1 MDRFTG
7 CLLAGAAGDALGG
20 AVEFSTRDAILER
33 FGPAGI
39 TSYSEACGGLG
50 TITDDTQMT
59 LFTAEGLLR
68 AWARDCA
75 GGISC
80 YAATTARAYLRWF
93 ITQGGHPR
101 HGVLATTERSSW
113 LAGHQQ
119 LHSRRAPGTTCLEAL
134 RVTTR
139 PGAPADN
146 DSKGCGGVMRVAPV
160 GLFAARADWS
170 AAGTFDL
177 ATTLAALTHGHPS
190 GSLPAG
196 VLAVAVRELIVGAGL
211 PEALAT
217 AKGILRNR
225 SGHEETLTAL
235 EAAESL
241 AGSGLSHEAA
251 ITRLGEGW
259 VGEEAL
265 AIAVYSALVADDLE
279 DAVIIAVNHD
289 GDSDSTG
296 AIAGNLLGAR
306 DGVEAIPP
314 RWLEPLELRDVIVE
328 MAGDLH
334 EFVEWDIT
342 ETDEPAGSGSWV
354 ERYWGPRPGATPD
367 LRPVG

>member
-20 AVEFSTRDAILER
+20 AVEFSARDSILER
-33 FGPAGI
+33 FGSTGI
-39 TSYSEACGGLG
+39 TSYAEAYGGVG

-68 AWARDCA
+68 AWAHDCA

-80 YAATTARAYLRWF
+80 YAAAAARAYLRWF

-113 LAGHQQ
+113 LAGHRQ

-139 PGAPADN
+139 PGSPADN
-146 DSKGCGGVMRVAPV
+146 SSKGCGGVMRVAPV
-160 GLFAARADWS
+160 GLFAARAEWS
-170 AAGTFDL
+170 AGGTFDL
-177 ATTLAALTHGHPS
+177 AATLASLTHGHPS

-196 VLAVAVRELIVGAGL
+196 VLAVAIRDLVAGASL
-211 PEALAT
+211 PEALAV
-217 AKGILRNR
+217 AKQILRR
-225 SGHEETLTAL
+225 RAGHEETLVAL
-235 EAAESL
+235 DNAEAL
-241 AGSGLSHEAA
+241 AGSGLPHEAA
-251 ITRLGEGW
+251 IGRLGEGW
-259 VGEEAL
+259 VGDEAL

-296 AIAGNLLGAR
+296 AIVGNLLGAR
-306 DGVEAIPP
+306 DGVAAIPQ

-334 EFVEWDIT
+334 DFVDWEIA
-342 ETDEPAGSGSWV
+342 ETDAEAGTPRWV
-354 ERYWGPRPGATPD
+354 EKYWGSRPGTTSN

>member
-20 AVEFSTRDAILER
+20 AVEFSTRESILDG

-39 TSYSEACGGLG
+39 TSYAEAYGGVG

-68 AWARDCA
+68 AWARDCT

-93 ITQGGHPR
+93 ISQGGHPR
-101 HGVLATTERSSW
+101 HGVLASTERSSW
-113 LAGHQQ
+113 LADHRE
-119 LHSRRAPGTTCLEAL
+119 LHNRRAPGTTCLEAL

-160 GLFAARADWS
+160 GLFAARAEWS
-170 AAGTFDL
+170 AVGTFDL
-177 ATTLAALTHGHPS
+177 AVTLAALTHGHPS

-196 VLAVAVRELIVGAGL
+196 VLAVAVRDLVGGSSL
-211 PEALAT
+211 PEALAV
-217 AKGILRNR
+217 AKEVLRHR
-225 SGHEETLTAL
+225 LGHEETLAAL
-235 EAAESL
+235 EEAEAL

-251 ITRLGEGW
+251 IARLGAGW

-265 AIAVYSALVADDLE
+265 AIAVYCALVADDLE
-279 DAVIIAVNHD
+279 DAVILAVNHD

-306 DGVEAIPP
+306 DGVAAVPQ
-314 RWLEPLELRDVIVE
+314 RWLEPLELREIIVE
-328 MAGDLH
+328 MAGDLYD
-334 EFVEWDIT
+334 FVDWDRSASGI
-342 ETDEPAGSGSWV
+342 GS
-354 ERYWGPRPGATPD
+354 ENARYNPIFATKSGGAST
-367 LRPVG
+367 G

>member
-1 MDRFTG
+1 MDRFSG

-20 AVEFSTRDAILER
+20 AVEFSTRDSILDR
-33 FGPAGI
+33 FGPTGI
-39 TSYSEACGGLG
+39 TSYAEAYGGVG

-68 AWARDCA
+68 AWAHDCA

-113 LAGHQQ
+113 LAGHRQ

-139 PGAPADN
+139 PGEPADN
-146 DSKGCGGVMRVAPV
+146 DSNGCGGVMRVAPV
-160 GLFAARADWS
+160 GLFAARAEWS
-170 AAGTFDL
+170 AGGAFDL
-177 ATTLAALTHGHPS
+177 AAALASLTHGHPS

-196 VLAVAVRELIVGAGL
+196 VLAVVIRDLVAGASL
-211 PEALAT
+211 PEALAE
-217 AKGILRNR
+217 AKGILRMR
-225 SGHEETLTAL
+225 TGHEETLVAL
-235 EAAESL
+235 ETAEAL
-241 AGSGLSHEAA
+241 ADSGLSHEAA
-251 ITRLGEGW
+251 IERLGGGW
-259 VGEEAL
+259 TGEEAL

-279 DAVIIAVNHD
+279 EAVIIAVNHD

-306 DGVEAIPP
+306 DGVAAIPQ

-328 MAGDLH
+328 MAGDLYD
-334 EFVEWDIT
+334 FVDWDT
-342 ETDEPAGSGSWV
+342 AESDADAGSARWV
-354 ERYWGPRPGATPD
+354 EKYRGSRPGTTSD

>member
-7 CLLAGAAGDALGG
+7 CLLAGAVGDALGG
-20 AVEFSTRDAILER
+20 AVEFSTRKAILER
-33 FGPAGI
+33 FGARGI
-39 TSYSEACGGLG
+39 TSYAEAYGDVG

-68 AWARDCA
+68 AWARDCT

-101 HGVLATTERSSW
+101 HGVLATAERSSW
-113 LAGHQQ
+113 LADHRE
-119 LHSRRAPGTTCLEAL
+119 LHNRRAPGATCLEAL

-160 GLFAARADWS
+160 GLFAARAEWS

-177 ATTLAALTHGHPS
+177 AVTLATLTHGHPS

-196 VLAVAVRELIVGAGL
+196 VLAVAIRDLAVGASL
-211 PEALAT
+211 PEALT
-217 AKGILRNR
+217 VAKGVLRTR
-225 SGHEETLTAL
+225 AGHEETLAAL
-235 EAAESL
+235 DAAEAL
-241 AGSGLSHEAA
+241 AGSSLSHEAA
-251 ITRLGEGW
+251 ITRLGGGW

-265 AIAVYSALVADDLE
+265 AIAVYCALAADDLE
-279 DAVIIAVNHD
+279 HAVILAVNHD

-306 DGVEAIPP
+306 DGVAAVPQ
-314 RWLEPLELRDVIVE
+314 RWLETLELRGVIVE
-328 MAGDLH
+328 MAGDLYD
-334 EFVEWDIT
+334 FVDWDIT
-342 ETDEPAGSGSWV
+342 ETGTQAGSHRWI
-354 ERYWGPRPGATPD
+354 EKYWGPRPGTTSG
-367 LRPVG
+367 LHPVG

>member
-1 MDRFTG
+1 MDRYTG
-7 CLLAGAAGDALGG
+7 CLLAGAVGDALGG
-20 AVEFSTRDAILER
+20 AVEFSTRDAILDR
-33 FGPAGI
+33 FGADGI
-39 TSYSEACGGLG
+39 TSYAEAYGGVG

-68 AWARDCA
+68 AWVRDCA

-80 YAATTARAYLRWF
+80 YSATTARAYLRWF

-101 HGVLATTERSSW
+101 HGVLATAERSSW
-113 LAGHQQ
+113 LAGHRQ

-139 PGAPADN
+139 PGAAADN

-160 GLFAARADWS
+160 GLFAARAEWS

-177 ATTLAALTHGHPS
+177 ATTLASLTHGHPS

-196 VLAVAVRELIVGAGL
+196 VLAVAVRDLVGGASL
-211 PEALAT
+211 PEALT
-217 AKGILRNR
+217 VAKGILRIR
-225 SGHEETLTAL
+225 AGHEETLAAL
-235 EAAESL
+235 DAAEAL
-241 AGSGLSHEAA
+241 ADSALPHEAA
-251 ITRLGEGW
+251 ITRLGGGW

-296 AIAGNLLGAR
+296 AMAGNLLGAR
-306 DGVEAIPP
+306 DGVGAIPQ
-314 RWLEPLELRDVIVE
+314 RWLESLELRDVIVE
-328 MAGDLH
+328 MARDLH
-334 EFVEWDIT
+334 DFVDWDIT
-342 ETDEPAGSGSWV
+342 EADAQAGAAGWV
-354 ERYWGPRPGATPD
+354 GKYWGTRPGTPSD

>member
-1 MDRFTG
+1 MDRYTG

-20 AVEFSTRDAILER
+20 AVEFSTRDAILDA

-39 TSYSEACGGLG
+39 TSYAEAYGGVG
-50 TITDDTQMT
+50 TVTDDTQMT

-68 AWARDCA
+68 SWARDCA

-101 HGVLATTERSSW
+101 HGVLATAERSSW
-113 LAGHQQ
+113 LSGHQE
-119 LHSRRAPGTTCLEAL
+119 LHDRRAPGTTCLEAL

-160 GLFAARADWS
+160 GLFAARAEWS

-177 ATTLAALTHGHPS
+177 AATLASLTHGHPS

-196 VLAVAVRELIVGAGL
+196 VFAVAIRDLVGGASL
-211 PEALAT
+211 PDALSV
-217 AKGILRNR
+217 AKGVLRTR
-225 SGHEETLTAL
+225 AGHGETLAAL
-235 EAAESL
+235 DAAEAL
-241 AGSGLSHEAA
+241 AGSGLSHDAA
-251 ITRLGEGW
+251 IARLGEGW

-265 AIAVYSALVADDLE
+265 AIAIYSALVADDLE

-306 DGVEAIPP
+306 DGAAAIPP
-314 RWLEPLELRDVIVE
+314 RWLKSLELHDVIVE
-328 MAGDLH
+328 MSHDLYD
-334 EFVEWDIT
+334 FVDWDIT
-342 ETDEPAGSGSWV
+342 ETDPRAGSDSWV
-354 ERYWGPRPGATPD
+354 EKYWGPRPGTTSD

>member
-1 MDRFTG
+1 MDRFSG
-7 CLLAGAAGDALGG
+7 CLLAGAVGDALGG
-20 AVEFSTRDAILER
+20 AVEFSARETIVER
-33 FGPAGI
+33 FGARGI
-39 TSYSEACGGLG
+39 TSYAAAYGGVG

-68 AWARDCA
+68 AWVRDCA

-101 HGVLATTERSSW
+101 HGVLATSERSSW
-113 LAGHQQ
+113 LAGHRQ
-119 LHSRRAPGTTCLEAL
+119 LHSRRAPGATCLEAL
-134 RVTTR
+134 RATTR

-160 GLFAARADWS
+160 GLFAARAEWS

-177 ATTLAALTHGHPS
+177 AATLASLTHGHPS

-196 VLAVAVRELIVGAGL
+196 VLAVAIRDLVAGASL
-211 PEALAT
+211 PEALT
-217 AKGILRNR
+217 VAKGVLRTR
-225 SGHEETLTAL
+225 AGYEETLAAL
-235 EAAESL
+235 DAAEAL

-251 ITRLGEGW
+251 ITRLGGGW

-265 AIAVYSALVADDLE
+265 AIAIYSALVAEDLE

-306 DGVEAIPP
+306 DGVAAIPQ
-314 RWLEPLELRDVIVE
+314 RWLASLELRDVIVE
-328 MAGDLH
+328 MSRDLYD
-334 EFVEWDIT
+334 FVDWDIP
-342 ETDEPAGSGSWV
+342 EPDAQAGSGSWV
-354 ERYWGPRPGATPD
+354 EKYWGPRPGTPSD